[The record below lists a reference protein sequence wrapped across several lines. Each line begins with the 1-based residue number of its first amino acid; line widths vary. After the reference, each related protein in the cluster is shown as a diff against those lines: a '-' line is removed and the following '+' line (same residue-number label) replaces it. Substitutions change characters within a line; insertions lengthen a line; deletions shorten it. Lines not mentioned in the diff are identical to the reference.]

1 MLLYVLG
8 VVLLSDSGFSHV
20 GSSMNACWVF
30 PDIVKRCGM
39 GCWDCCRVWHHV
51 VQVVDSVWSVLVS
64 NVALLVNVI
73 VSVVSMVFGGGTAIL
88 NTLLEVVSSTC
99 SLPRYCSMA
108 DYTVSVKT
116 VAVRV
121 S

>member
-1 MLLYVLG
+1 ML
-8 VVLLSDSGFSHV
+8 
-20 GSSMNACWVF
+20 
-30 PDIVKRCGM
+30 
-39 GCWDCCRVWHHV
+39 
-51 VQVVDSVWSVLVS
+51 QVMDSVWSVLVS
-64 NVALLVNVI
+64 NVALLVNVV

-99 SLPRYCSMA
+99 SLPRYCCCVMA
-108 DYTVSVKT
+108 DYTKSVKT